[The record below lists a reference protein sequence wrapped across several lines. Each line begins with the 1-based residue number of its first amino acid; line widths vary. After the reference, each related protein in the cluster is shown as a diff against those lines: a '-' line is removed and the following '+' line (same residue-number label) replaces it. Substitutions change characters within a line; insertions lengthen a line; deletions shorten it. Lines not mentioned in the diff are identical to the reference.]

1 MTFLLRVDSFLNKL
15 EGGLLILLLALMVL
29 LAFLQVVLRNFF
41 AEGIFW
47 ADILLRHLVLWVG
60 FLGAALATSEER
72 HIGIDAFSRMFSART
87 KAGVRIVTNLFALT
101 VSYLLF
107 NASKKFLQF
116 EREDVRELFLGIPE
130 WYSALIIP
138 VGFGLIM
145 VHFLI
150 RAITSAETV
159 FKKAEK

>member
-1 MTFLLRVDSFLNKL
+1 MTFLRRVDSFLNKL
-15 EGGLLILLLALMVL
+15 EGGLLILLLAVMIV

-60 FLGAALATSEER
+60 FLGAALATSVDR
-72 HIGIDAFSRMFSART
+72 HIGIDAFARLFSSRT
-87 KAGVRIVTNLFALT
+87 KSGIRIVTNLFAVA
-101 VSYLLF
+101 VSFLLF
-107 NASKKFLQF
+107 NASRTFLQF
-116 EREDVRELFLGIPE
+116 EREDARELFLGIPE

-150 RAITSAETV
+150 RAFASAETV
-159 FKKAEK
+159 FKKGEK